1 MDTSLDCAHTPP
13 DRYSPV
19 LLSNSK
25 LAQSGT
31 PLSFFLHFFFTFMQT
46 LPMLSPIK
54 GARVARLY
62 EITHYKWADI

>member
-1 MDTSLDCAHTPP
+1 MDTSLDCAHMPP

-31 PLSFFLHFFFTFMQT
+31 PVSFFLHFFAFIQT
-46 LPMLSPIK
+46 PRVPSPIK